1 MMQTTFSLDHAWLN
15 VPDSEKTDRAPALH
29 APSVRHAR
37 PESAARY
44 LPFSSR
50 SRTSFA
56 LIHTPRHRTAI
67 TRNRDILPSPQHPHA
82 RSLSTLQLG
91 PSVPAPSGWA
101 GGASAGWPRASMQA
115 TPNLGSPGAARQEA
129 CVLSSVGT
137 GVALPLRIGAV
148 VICWQVGARI
158 GHITAVPFKVG
169 IGAGVRT

>member
-1 MMQTTFSLDHAWLN
+1 MVECSRLREDGSSSGTPRTLG
-15 VPDSEKTDRAPALH
+15 
-29 APSVRHAR
+29 PSCSSRISSTIPPVL
-37 PESAARY
+37 
-44 LPFSSR
+44 LPFSDVFCLD
-50 SRTSFA
+50 T
-56 LIHTPRHRTAI
+56 HPRHRTAI